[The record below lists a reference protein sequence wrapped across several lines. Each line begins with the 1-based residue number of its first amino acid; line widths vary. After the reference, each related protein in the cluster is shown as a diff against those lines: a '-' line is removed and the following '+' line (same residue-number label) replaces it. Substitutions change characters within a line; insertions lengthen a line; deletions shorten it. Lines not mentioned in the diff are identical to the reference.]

1 MNAYGMSFDLGNGY
15 SVSIDSDGGITI
27 RQTIGFNLPSGVV
40 RMDNSRATAV
50 VSMLQSLLK
59 EHGIHEMNKM
69 LDLDH
74 RSRSNG

>member
-59 EHGIHEMNKM
+59 EHSINEMNKM
-69 LDLDH
+69 LVRDYCNI
-74 RSRSNG
+74 SNG